1 MSVTSTSLRDAVQS
15 GDLDDLERVWLE
27 QMKEPGPLGDYLET
41 LEHLIS
47 SKRQDH
53 ASMLAG
59 MLMDALASNGRQA
72 EILPT
77 LEFLDNT
84 GLKQLVGHDALVGKL
99 MTETYASESWFPFVL
114 KKVDSTLDPSNV
126 ETMSWKQFIRL
137 RTNLSYLPGKPVYHS
152 SGWGEGVIGEI
163 DEDEDE
169 VTIRFNSGRE
179 HVVPWQ
185 TAVDSFTPLAM
196 DDLRAMQMMD
206 PDGLQQIAKDNP
218 VEIVR
223 KVLRLHRGKATSL
236 QIKDML
242 ADKVVPTR
250 SWATWWKKAKKG
262 AVEDPLIAVEG
273 SASRPVL
280 TIRKRALSLAEEAR
294 HSLRHV
300 HKAHELLMSMQ
311 AYLDRC
317 TRDSDRAEILSL
329 AHEKVGPIATSGKGD
344 SDTVE
349 AVIWLE
355 EHHEIQ
361 QEEFVE
367 TLRTFFGVDTGVL
380 NFSKLLD
387 LKLSKVRQRTIG
399 FLPLVLGEGWHNQV
413 IPHLKNVP
421 IDCLE
426 PLFDMITEEG
436 VADALSELW
445 RTTAPF
451 PNKNPFLLFLLTKAY
466 AEGAFDGAER
476 KPDASVMARV
486 IVHVIRTTSL
496 SRKGSAEKTRLMNRI
511 VTLLTGKR
519 KLLVELLG
527 DVDQRTIQSL
537 LNSGILGGEEFP
549 PKVQEIIERVAH
561 EKYPK
566 IFLAAEVPFWDLDY
580 IYGTKA
586 GIDQY
591 EAVFHDLR
599 DVKIPANSKA
609 IGAAASLGD
618 LSENAEW
625 DAAMEEQRTL
635 TARATEME
643 ENLKRARLIAE
654 QEVPNSLVAPGT
666 IVTYEDL
673 GTGESKTM
681 TVLGPWDSEQGKN
694 VVSYLAPLAKAL
706 LGSKVGD
713 SVEIELPTGSIQVK
727 IAKIVKI

>member
-1 MSVTSTSLRDAVQS
+1 MSVTSTSLRDALQS

-27 QMKEPGPLGDYLET
+27 QMKEPGPLVDYLET
-41 LEHLIS
+41 LEHLLT

-59 MLMDALASNGRQA
+59 MLLDALESNGRQA
-72 EILPT
+72 EVLPT
-77 LEFLDNT
+77 LEFLDRA
-84 GLKQLVGHDALVGKL
+84 GLKQLVGHDALIGKL
-99 MTETYASESWFPFVL
+99 MNENYGKESWFPFLL
-114 KKVDSTLDPSNV
+114 KKVDSALDPSSLDK
-126 ETMSWKQFIRL
+126 MSWKQFVRL
-137 RTNLSYLPGKPVYHS
+137 QTNLCYLPGKPVFHS
-152 SGWGEGVIGEI
+152 SGWGEGIIEEI

-169 VTIRFNSGRE
+169 VTIRFSNGRD
-179 HVVPWQ
+179 HIVPWQ

-206 PDGLQQIAKDNP
+206 PEGLQEIAKDNP

-242 ADKVVPTR
+242 VEKVVPTR

-294 HSLRHV
+294 HSLRHI
-300 HKAHELLMSMQ
+300 HKVHELLTALQ

-317 TRDSDRAEILSL
+317 TRDSDREEILAL
-329 AHEKVGPIATSGKGD
+329 AHEKVGPFASSGK
-344 SDTVE
+344 SDADTIE

-355 EHHEIQ
+355 EHHEIE
-361 QEEFVE
+361 QEDFIK
-367 TLRTFFGVDTGVL
+367 TLRDFFGLDTGTI
-380 NFSKLLD
+380 NFSKLNN
-387 LKLSKVRQRTIG
+387 LKLSQVRQRTIS
-399 FLPLVLGEGWHNQV
+399 FLPMVLGEGWHEKA
-413 IPHLKNVP
+413 IPELKNVP
-421 IDCLE
+421 VDCLE

-445 RTTAPF
+445 RSTAPF

-466 AEGAFDGAER
+466 ADGAFDGAED
-476 KPDASVMARV
+476 KPDAAVLARV

-519 KLLVELLG
+519 KLLIELLN

-537 LNSGILGGEEFP
+537 LNSGILGGDEFP

-561 EKYPK
+561 EKYPE

-580 IYGTKA
+580 IYGTQA

-591 EAVFHDLR
+591 EAIFHDLR

-609 IGAAASLGD
+609 IGAAASQGD

-643 ENLKRARLIAE
+643 ENLKKARLISE
-654 QEVPNSLVAPGT
+654 QEIPEGVVAPGT
-666 IVTYEDL
+666 IVIYENLD
-673 GTGESKTM
+673 TNETASM
-681 TVLGPWDSEQGKN
+681 TILGPWDADQGDN
-694 VVSYLAPLAKAL
+694 VVSYQAPLARAL
-706 LGSKVGD
+706 LGRKVGEA
-713 SVEIELPTGSIQVK
+713 VEIELPTGSIRVK
-727 IAKIVKI
+727 IANITRI